1 MKSISY
7 LDMVKEI
14 LNESEFFEFEKC
26 YNNPVKK
33 SIKIL
38 NHRWYK
44 NNKSDLHNIIYS
56 TISKEWDLSEPDFS
70 YNWNKYNDVLFATR
84 KEDLKP
90 SSLWSHYLH
99 QAWLIYVQ
107 EMAASLSVQ
116 MLWVQKWDYVLDMC
130 AAPWG
135 KSVQIADNLMLGN
148 GLPLSRGN
156 VACDKGV
163 KIPLGSAVSP
173 FKKGEQDFGFLIS
186 NEIDQWRRKAL
197 EANFHRCWI
206 FNVWVIG
213 QDWCCLWDKLPET
226 FDKVLVDAPC
236 SWEWMQYK
244 SDKKVWQR
252 DEKKSRKLSELQ
264 TQLLISWLK
273 SLKAW
278 GELVYSTC
286 TTNVLENEY
295 VVSEVL
301 KQYWDKIELLPV
313 PLDEKSDWICSWGEN
328 EILSSENAKKVARLW
343 PHVHWTGGFFIAKF
357 RKNNNGLP
365 LSRGNVAC
373 DKGVKIPLGSAV
385 SPFKKGEQNIL
396 PTPLN
401 KGGNPKDGGIMPLV
415 KGGQELL
422 LSTWW
427 ISPIPDLDFFI
438 SKYTVNIAPKSLIQ
452 SHFENK
458 ISNIEIWLPIFKIL
472 EDKKNNSQKLIPLV
486 WIAQIFGHLATQ
498 NVLEINDEQLKL
510 LMEKRDLVDERLKDY
525 EWNFVILKWNW
536 VGVWLVSVQK
546 WIWKNKCF

>member
-1 MKSISY
+1 
-7 LDMVKEI
+7 MVKEI

-38 NHRWYK
+38 NHRGYK

-116 MLWVQKWDYVLDMC
+116 MLWVEPWDYVLDMC

-135 KSVQIADNLMLGN
+135 KSIQIADSLLSSWTQWRILG
-148 GLPLSRGN
+148 
-156 VACDKGV
+156 DT
-163 KIPLGSAVSP
+163 
-173 FKKGEQDFGFLIS
+173 QDSSSQAPQNDDNAWFLIS
-186 NEIDQWRRKAL
+186 NEIDQWRKKAL
-197 EANFHRCWI
+197 ESNLHRCGI
-206 FNVWVIG
+206 FNVWVIN
-213 QDWCCLWDKLPET
+213 QDWCIIWDKFPET

-252 DEKKSRKLSELQ
+252 DEKKSKKLSELQ

-273 SLKAW
+273 SLKVW

-286 TTNVLENEY
+286 TTNILENEY

-301 KQYWDKIELLPV
+301 KKYWDKIELLPV
-313 PLDEKSDWICSWGEN
+313 PLDEKSDWICSWRWN
-328 EILSSENAKKVARLW
+328 EILSHENAKKVARLW
-343 PHVHWTGGFFIAKF
+343 PHVHWTGGFFISKF
-357 RKNNNGLP
+357 RKVDSTQNVSRHLEWNERSMSVEWISHIRSKWQDTQDSSAKASEWQMWKN
-365 LSRGNVAC
+365 LS
-373 DKGVKIPLGSAV
+373 S
-385 SPFKKGEQNIL
+385 
-396 PTPLN
+396 
-401 KGGNPKDGGIMPLV
+401 
-415 KGGQELL
+415 
-422 LSTWW
+422 WW
-427 ISPIPDLDFFI
+427 ISSISDLDFFI

-458 ISNIEIWLPIFKIL
+458 ISNIKIWLSIFKIL

-510 LMEKRDLVDERLKDY
+510 LMEKRDLNDERLKEY
-525 EWNFVILKWNW
+525 EWNFVILKWNG

>member
-7 LDMVKEI
+7 LDMVKEV

-56 TISKEWDLSEPDFS
+56 TISNQRDLSEPDFS
-70 YNWNKYNDVLFATR
+70 YNSNKYNDVLFTTR
-84 KEDLKP
+84 KENLKP

-99 QAWLIYVQ
+99 QTGLIYVQ

-116 MLWVQKWDYVLDMC
+116 ILWVQPWNYVLDLC

-135 KSVQIADNLMLGN
+135 KSVQIADRLT
-148 GLPLSRGN
+148 
-156 VACDKGV
+156 DW
-163 KIPLGSAVSP
+163 
-173 FKKGEQDFGFLIS
+173 FLIS
-186 NEIDQWRRKAL
+186 NEIDQWRKKAL
-197 EANFHRCWI
+197 ESNLHRCGL
-206 FNVWVIG
+206 FNVWVIN
-213 QDWCCLWDKLPET
+213 QDWCIIWDIFPET

-244 SDKKVWQR
+244 SDKKVRQR
-252 DEKKSRKLSELQ
+252 DEKKSKKLSDLQ
-264 TQLLISWLK
+264 IQLLISWLK
-273 SLKAW
+273 ALKVW

-301 KQYWDKIELLPV
+301 KEYWDKIELLPV
-313 PLDEKSDWICSWGEN
+313 PLKEKSDWICSWREN
-328 EILSSENAKKVARLW
+328 KILSHENAKKVARLW

-357 RKNNNGLP
+357 KKVEAMETTHSPDKSGTPPHRGESSKQHFCSLWGELDCEAGLRGCKN
-365 LSRGNVAC
+365 
-373 DKGVKIPLGSAV
+373 
-385 SPFKKGEQNIL
+385 
-396 PTPLN
+396 T
-401 KGGNPKDGGIMPLV
+401 
-415 KGGQELL
+415 L

-427 ISPIPDLDFFI
+427 ISPISDLDFFI

-498 NVLEINDEQLKL
+498 NVLEISDEQLNL
-510 LMEKRDLVDERLKDY
+510 LMEKRDLNDERLKDY
-525 EWNFVILKWNW
+525 EWNFVILRWNG

>member
-14 LNESEFFEFEKC
+14 LNELEFSQFEKC

-44 NNKSDLHNIIYS
+44 NKKPDLHNIIYS

-70 YNWNKYNDVLFATR
+70 CNWNKYNDVLFATR

-116 MLWVQKWDYVLDMC
+116 ILWVQPWDYVLDMC

-135 KSVQIADNLMLGN
+135 KSVQIADRLK
-148 GLPLSRGN
+148 
-156 VACDKGV
+156 DW
-163 KIPLGSAVSP
+163 
-173 FKKGEQDFGFLIS
+173 FLIS
-186 NEIDQWRRKAL
+186 NEIDQWRKKAL
-197 EANFHRCWI
+197 ESNLHRCGI
-206 FNVWVIG
+206 FNVWVIN
-213 QDWCCLWDKLPET
+213 QDWCTIWDKLIET

-244 SDKKVWQR
+244 SDKKVRQR
-252 DEKKSRKLSELQ
+252 DEKKSKKLSELQ
-264 TQLLISWLK
+264 IQLLISWLK
-273 SLKAW
+273 SLKVW

-301 KQYWDKIELLPV
+301 KEYWDKIELLPV
-313 PLDEKSDWICSWGEN
+313 PLDEKSDWVCVWRWN
-328 EILSSENAKKVARLW
+328 EILSLENVKKVARLR

-357 RKNNNGLP
+357 RKITSFWPQNPHPIHLLIGE
-365 LSRGNVAC
+365 RIHEVVWE
-373 DKGVKIPLGSAV
+373 VKILE
-385 SPFKKGEQNIL
+385 K
-396 PTPLN
+396 
-401 KGGNPKDGGIMPLV
+401 
-415 KGGQELL
+415 

-427 ISPIPDLDFFI
+427 VSPTSDLDFFV
-438 SKYTVNIAPKSLIQ
+438 SKYTVNIAQKSLIQ

-458 ISNIEIWLPIFKIL
+458 ISNIEIWLPILKII

-498 NVLEINDEQLKL
+498 NVLEISDEQLEL
-510 LMEKRDLVDERLKDY
+510 LMEKRDLNDERLKEY
-525 EWNFVILKWNW
+525 EWNFVILKWNG

>member
-1 MKSISY
+1 MKNISY

-56 TISKEWDLSEPDFS
+56 TISNERDLSESDFS
-70 YNWNKYNDVLFATR
+70 YNWKKYNDVLFATR
-84 KEDLKP
+84 KKNLKP

-116 MLWVQKWDYVLDMC
+116 MLGIQPWDCILDMC

-135 KSVQIADNLMLGN
+135 KSIQIADRLE
-148 GLPLSRGN
+148 
-156 VACDKGV
+156 DW
-163 KIPLGSAVSP
+163 
-173 FKKGEQDFGFLIS
+173 FLIS
-186 NEIDQWRRKAL
+186 NEIDQWRKKAL
-197 EANFHRCWI
+197 ESNLHRCGI
-206 FNVWVIG
+206 FDVWVIN
-213 QDWCCLWDKLPET
+213 QDWCVIWDKFPET

-244 SDKKVWQR
+244 SHKKVRQR
-252 DEKKSRKLSELQ
+252 DEKKSKKLSDLQ
-264 TQLLISWLK
+264 IQLLISWLK
-273 SLKAW
+273 SLKVW

-301 KQYWDKIELLPV
+301 KEYWDKIELLPV
-313 PLDEKSDWICSWGEN
+313 PLDEKSDWICSWREN
-328 EILSSENAKKVARLW
+328 EILSPENAKKVARLW

-357 RKNNNGLP
+357 RKIQSFWTEWNE
-365 LSRGNVAC
+365 
-373 DKGVKIPLGSAV
+373 VKNLRHNTQDSSAKA
-385 SPFKKGEQNIL
+385 SEWEMWEK
-396 PTPLN
+396 
-401 KGGNPKDGGIMPLV
+401 
-415 KGGQELL
+415 

-427 ISPIPDLDFFI
+427 ISPISDLDFFI

-458 ISNIEIWLPIFKIL
+458 IPNIEIWLPIFKIL

-510 LMEKRDLVDERLKDY
+510 LMEKRDLNDEKLKDY
-525 EWNFVILKWNW
+525 EWDFVILRWNW

>member
-38 NHRWYK
+38 NHRGYK
-44 NNKSDLHNIIYS
+44 NNKSGLHDIVQSILS
-56 TISKEWDLSEPDFS
+56 QERDLSEPDFS

-84 KEDLKP
+84 KENLK
-90 SSLWSHYLH
+90 SASLWSHYLH
-99 QAWLIYVQ
+99 QAGLIYVQ

-116 MLWVQKWDYVLDMC
+116 MLGVQEWDYILDMC

-135 KSVQIADNLMLGN
+135 KSVQIADNLMWEKPPFDKGGAEHREAEGYNNSLN
-148 GLPLSRGN
+148 IPPLS
-156 VACDKGV
+156 
-163 KIPLGSAVSP
+163 PLAEGGQK
-173 FKKGEQDFGFLIS
+173 FWFLIS
-186 NEIDQWRRKAL
+186 NEIDQWRKKAL
-197 EANFHRCWI
+197 ESNFHRCGI
-206 FNVWVIG
+206 FNVWVIN
-213 QDWCCLWDKLPET
+213 QDWCVIWDKFPET

-244 SDKKVWQR
+244 SDKKVRQR
-252 DEKKSRKLSELQ
+252 DEKRSKKLSDLQ
-264 TQLLISWLK
+264 IQLLISWLK
-273 SLKAW
+273 ALKVW

-295 VVSEVL
+295 VISEVL
-301 KQYWDKIELLPV
+301 KEYWDKNELLPV
-313 PLDEKSDWICSWGEN
+313 PLDEKSDWIYNWRWN

-357 RKNNNGLP
+357 RKIQSFWTEWNE
-365 LSRGNVAC
+365 
-373 DKGVKIPLGSAV
+373 VKNLRHNTQDSSAKA
-385 SPFKKGEQNIL
+385 SEWQMWEK
-396 PTPLN
+396 
-401 KGGNPKDGGIMPLV
+401 
-415 KGGQELL
+415 

-427 ISPIPDLDFFI
+427 FSPILDLDFFI
-438 SKYTVNIAPKSLIQ
+438 SKYTVNIAPKSFIQ
-452 SHFENK
+452 SHFESK
-458 ISNIEIWLPIFKIL
+458 INIEIWLPIFKIL

-498 NVLEINDEQLKL
+498 NVLEINDEQLNL
-510 LMEKRDLVDERLKDY
+510 LMEKRDLNDERLKDY
-525 EWNFVILKWNW
+525 EWNFVILKWNG

>member
-38 NHRWYK
+38 NHRGYK

-56 TISKEWDLSEPDFS
+56 TFSNERDLSEPDFS

-84 KEDLKP
+84 KENLKP

-99 QAWLIYVQ
+99 QAWLVYVQ

-116 MLWVQKWDYVLDMC
+116 MLEIQKWDYVLDMC

-135 KSVQIADNLMLGN
+135 KSVQIADSLQPHPTPLLIGEGKHEVLGEVN
-148 GLPLSRGN
+148 T
-156 VACDKGV
+156 
-163 KIPLGSAVSP
+163 
-173 FKKGEQDFGFLIS
+173 QDSSSQAPQNDDNMWFLIS
-186 NEIDQWRRKAL
+186 NEIDQWRKKAL
-197 EANFHRCWI
+197 ESNLHRCGI
-206 FNVWVIG
+206 FNAWIIN
-213 QDWCCLWDKLPET
+213 QDWCVIWDKFPET

-244 SDKKVWQR
+244 SDKKVRQR
-252 DEKKSRKLSELQ
+252 DEKKSKKLSDLQ
-264 TQLLISWLK
+264 IQLLISWLK
-273 SLKAW
+273 ALKVW
-278 GELVYSTC
+278 WELVYSTC
-286 TTNVLENEY
+286 TTNILENEY

-301 KQYWDKIELLPV
+301 KEYWDKIELLPV
-313 PLDEKSDWICSWGEN
+313 PLDEKSDWICNWREN
-328 EILSSENAKKVARLW
+328 EILSPENAKKVARLW

-357 RKNNNGLP
+357 KKVGSIQNVSRHLEWNERSMSVGWISHIRSKWQDTQDSSAKASEWQMWKN
-365 LSRGNVAC
+365 
-373 DKGVKIPLGSAV
+373 
-385 SPFKKGEQNIL
+385 
-396 PTPLN
+396 
-401 KGGNPKDGGIMPLV
+401 
-415 KGGQELL
+415 

-427 ISPIPDLDFFI
+427 ISPISDLDFFI

-458 ISNIEIWLPIFKIL
+458 IPNIEIWLPIFKIL
-472 EDKKNNSQKLIPLV
+472 EDKKNNSQKLVPLV

>member
-1 MKSISY
+1 MKNISY

-14 LNESEFFEFEKC
+14 LNESEFSQFEKC

-38 NHRWYK
+38 NHRGYK
-44 NNKSDLHNIIYS
+44 NNKSDLYNIIYS

-70 YNWNKYNDVLFATR
+70 CNWNKYNDVLFATR
-84 KEDLKP
+84 KENLK
-90 SSLWSHYLH
+90 SASLWSHYLH

-116 MLWVQKWDYVLDMC
+116 MLWVQPWDYVLDMC
-130 AAPWG
+130 AAPGG
-135 KSVQIADNLMLGN
+135 KSVQIADKL
-148 GLPLSRGN
+148 
-156 VACDKGV
+156 
-163 KIPLGSAVSP
+163 
-173 FKKGEQDFGFLIS
+173 QDWFLIS
-186 NEIDQWRRKAL
+186 NEIDQWRKKAL
-197 EANFHRCWI
+197 EANLHRCGI
-206 FNVWVIG
+206 FNVWVIN
-213 QDWCCLWDKLPET
+213 QDWCVIWDKLPET

-244 SDKKVWQR
+244 SDKKVRQR
-252 DEKKSRKLSELQ
+252 DEKKSKKLSDLQ
-264 TQLLISWLK
+264 IQLLISWLK
-273 SLKAW
+273 ALKVW

-313 PLDEKSDWICSWGEN
+313 PLEEKSDWICSWRWN
-328 EILSSENAKKVARLW
+328 EILSPEIAKKVARLW

-357 RKNNNGLP
+357 RKRKP
-365 LSRGNVAC
+365 
-373 DKGVKIPLGSAV
+373 
-385 SPFKKGEQNIL
+385 PFG
-396 PTPLN
+396 
-401 KGGNPKDGGIMPLV
+401 KGGAEHSEAEGYNNSLNIPHLSPLA

-427 ISPIPDLDFFI
+427 ISAISDLDFFI

-452 SHFENK
+452 THFENK
-458 ISNIEIWLPIFKIL
+458 IPNIEIWLPIFKIL
-472 EDKKNNSQKLIPLV
+472 EDKKNNSQKLNPLV

-498 NVLEINDEQLKL
+498 NVLKIDDEQLKL
-510 LMEKRDLVDERLKDY
+510 LMEKRDLNDERLKDY
-525 EWNFVILKWNW
+525 EWNFVILRWNW

>member
-1 MKSISY
+1 MKNISY

-38 NHRWYK
+38 NHRGYK

-56 TISKEWDLSEPDFS
+56 TFSNERDLSEPNFS

-84 KEDLKP
+84 KEKLK
-90 SSLWSHYLH
+90 SASLWSHYLH
-99 QAWLIYVQ
+99 QAWLVYVQ

-116 MLWVQKWDYVLDMC
+116 VLGVEEWDYVLDMC
-130 AAPWG
+130 AAPWW
-135 KSVQIADNLMLGN
+135 KSVQIADAILSSWTKWRILGN
-148 GLPLSRGN
+148 T
-156 VACDKGV
+156 
-163 KIPLGSAVSP
+163 
-173 FKKGEQDFGFLIS
+173 QDSSSQAPQNDDNMWFLIS
-186 NEIDQWRRKAL
+186 NEIDQWRKKAL
-197 EANFHRCWI
+197 ESNLHRCGI
-206 FNVWVIG
+206 FNAWIIN
-213 QDWCCLWDKLPET
+213 QDWCVIWDKFPET

-244 SDKKVWQR
+244 SDKKVRQR
-252 DEKKSRKLSELQ
+252 DEKKSKKLSDLQ
-264 TQLLISWLK
+264 IQLLISWLK
-273 SLKAW
+273 ALKVW

-301 KQYWDKIELLPV
+301 KEYWDQIELLPV
-313 PLDEKSDWICSWGEN
+313 PLDEKSDWICSWRWN
-328 EILSSENAKKVARLW
+328 EILSAENAKKVARLW

-357 RKNNNGLP
+357 RKNRSFWTKWNE
-365 LSRGNVAC
+365 
-373 DKGVKIPLGSAV
+373 VKNLRYNTQDSSAKA
-385 SPFKKGEQNIL
+385 SEWQMWKKI
-396 PTPLN
+396 
-401 KGGNPKDGGIMPLV
+401 
-415 KGGQELL
+415 
-422 LSTWW
+422 STWW
-427 ISPIPDLDFFI
+427 ISPVSDLDFFI

-472 EDKKNNSQKLIPLV
+472 EDKKNNVQKLIPLV

-510 LMEKRDLVDERLKDY
+510 LMEKRDLNDERLKDY
-525 EWNFVILKWNW
+525 EWNFVILKWNG

>member
-33 SIKIL
+33 SIKIV
-38 NHRWYK
+38 NHRGYK
-44 NNKSDLHNIIYS
+44 NNKSDLHDIVQSILS
-56 TISKEWDLSEPDFS
+56 LERDLSEPDFS
-70 YNWNKYNDVLFATR
+70 YNWNKYNEVLFATR
-84 KEDLKP
+84 KENLK
-90 SSLWSHYLH
+90 SASLWSHYLH
-99 QAWLIYVQ
+99 QAWLVYVQ

-116 MLWVQKWDYVLDMC
+116 VLGVEEWDYVLDMC

-135 KSVQIADNLMLGN
+135 KSVQIADSLQPHPTPLLIGEGKHEVLGEVN
-148 GLPLSRGN
+148 TQDSSLQAPQNDDN
-156 VACDKGV
+156 VW
-163 KIPLGSAVSP
+163 
-173 FKKGEQDFGFLIS
+173 FLIS
-186 NEIDQWRRKAL
+186 NEIDSWRKKAL
-197 EANFHRCWI
+197 ESNFHRCGI
-206 FNVWVIG
+206 FNVWVIN
-213 QDWCCLWDKLPET
+213 QDWCVIWDKFPET

-244 SDKKVWQR
+244 SDKKIRQR
-252 DEKKSRKLSELQ
+252 DEKKSKKLSDLQ
-264 TQLLISWLK
+264 IQLLISWLK
-273 SLKAW
+273 ALKVL

-286 TTNVLENEY
+286 TTNILENEY

-301 KQYWDKIELLPV
+301 KKYWDKIEILSV
-313 PLDEKSDWICSWGEN
+313 PLDEKSDWISNRRWN

-357 RKNNNGLP
+357 RKNQSFWNKPHTLLIEEGKHEVL
-365 LSRGNVAC
+365 GE
-373 DKGVKIPLGSAV
+373 VKIWE
-385 SPFKKGEQNIL
+385 K
-396 PTPLN
+396 
-401 KGGNPKDGGIMPLV
+401 
-415 KGGQELL
+415 

-427 ISPIPDLDFFI
+427 ISPISDLDFFI

-458 ISNIEIWLPIFKIL
+458 ISNIEVWLPIFKIL

-498 NVLEINDEQLKL
+498 NVLEINDEQLNL
-510 LMEKRDLVDERLKDY
+510 LMEKRDLNDERLKDY
-525 EWNFVILKWNW
+525 EWNFVILKWNG

>member
-1 MKSISY
+1 MKNISY

-44 NNKSDLHNIIYS
+44 NNKSDLHNIMYS
-56 TISKEWDLSEPDFS
+56 TFSNERDLSEPDFS

-84 KEDLKP
+84 KENLK
-90 SSLWSHYLH
+90 SASLWSHYLH

-116 MLWVQKWDYVLDMC
+116 VLGVQEWDYVLDMC

-135 KSVQIADNLMLGN
+135 KSIQIADRLT
-148 GLPLSRGN
+148 
-156 VACDKGV
+156 DW
-163 KIPLGSAVSP
+163 
-173 FKKGEQDFGFLIS
+173 FLIS
-186 NEIDQWRRKAL
+186 NEIDQWRKKAL
-197 EANFHRCWI
+197 ESNLHRCGI
-206 FNVWVIG
+206 FNVWVIN
-213 QDWCCLWDKLPET
+213 QDWCVIWDKFPET

-244 SDKKVWQR
+244 SDKKVRQR
-252 DEKKSRKLSELQ
+252 DENKSKKLSDLQ
-264 TQLLISWLK
+264 IQLLISWLK

-295 VVSEVL
+295 VVSKVL
-301 KQYWDKIELLPV
+301 KEYWDKIELLEI
-313 PLDEKSDWICSWGEN
+313 PLKEKSDWITTWCWN
-328 EILSSENAKKVARLW
+328 EILSPENAKKVARLW
-343 PHVHWTGGFFIAKF
+343 PHIHWTGGFFIAKF
-357 RKNNNGLP
+357 RKIQSFWNKPHPNP
-365 LSRGNVAC
+365 LLIGEGKHEVL
-373 DKGVKIPLGSAV
+373 GEVKIWE
-385 SPFKKGEQNIL
+385 K
-396 PTPLN
+396 
-401 KGGNPKDGGIMPLV
+401 
-415 KGGQELL
+415 

-427 ISPIPDLDFFI
+427 ISPISDLDFFI
-438 SKYTVNIAPKSLIQ
+438 SKYTVNIAPKLLIQ
-452 SHFENK
+452 SHFESK
-458 ISNIEIWLPIFKIL
+458 INIEIWLPIFKIL

-525 EWNFVILKWNW
+525 EWNFVILKWKG

>member
-56 TISKEWDLSEPDFS
+56 TISNERDLSESDFS
-70 YNWNKYNDVLFATR
+70 YNWKKYNDVLFATR
-84 KEDLKP
+84 KKNLKP

-116 MLWVQKWDYVLDMC
+116 MLGIQPWDCILDMC

-135 KSVQIADNLMLGN
+135 KSIQIADRLE
-148 GLPLSRGN
+148 
-156 VACDKGV
+156 DW
-163 KIPLGSAVSP
+163 
-173 FKKGEQDFGFLIS
+173 FLIS
-186 NEIDQWRRKAL
+186 NEIDQWRKKAL
-197 EANFHRCWI
+197 ESNLHRCGI
-206 FNVWVIG
+206 FDVWVIN
-213 QDWCCLWDKLPET
+213 QDWCVIWDKFPET

-244 SDKKVWQR
+244 SHKKVRQR
-252 DEKKSRKLSELQ
+252 DEKKSKKLSDLQ
-264 TQLLISWLK
+264 IQLLISWLK
-273 SLKAW
+273 SLKVW

-301 KQYWDKIELLPV
+301 KEYWDKIELLPV
-313 PLDEKSDWICSWGEN
+313 PLDEKSDWICSWREN
-328 EILSSENAKKVARLW
+328 EILSPENAKKVARLW

-357 RKNNNGLP
+357 RKIQSFWTEWNE
-365 LSRGNVAC
+365 
-373 DKGVKIPLGSAV
+373 VKNLRHNTQDSSAKA
-385 SPFKKGEQNIL
+385 SEWEMWEK
-396 PTPLN
+396 
-401 KGGNPKDGGIMPLV
+401 
-415 KGGQELL
+415 

-427 ISPIPDLDFFI
+427 ISPISDLDFFI

-510 LMEKRDLVDERLKDY
+510 LMEKRDLNDEKLKDY
-525 EWNFVILKWNW
+525 EWDFVILRWNW

>member
-1 MKSISY
+1 MYRFNSDGSMKSISY

-14 LNESEFFEFEKC
+14 LDESDFFEFEKY

-44 NNKSDLHNIIYS
+44 NNKSDLHDIVLSIFS
-56 TISKEWDLSEPDFS
+56 QERDLSEPDFS

-84 KEDLKP
+84 KENLK
-90 SSLWSHYLH
+90 SASLWSHYLH

-116 MLWVQKWDYVLDMC
+116 MLWVEPWDYVLDMC

-135 KSVQIADNLMLGN
+135 KSIQIADRLE
-148 GLPLSRGN
+148 
-156 VACDKGV
+156 DW
-163 KIPLGSAVSP
+163 
-173 FKKGEQDFGFLIS
+173 FLIS
-186 NEIDQWRRKAL
+186 NEINQWRRKAL
-197 EANFHRCWI
+197 EANLHRCGI
-206 FNVWVIG
+206 FNVWVIW
-213 QDWCCLWDKLPET
+213 QDWCCLWDKFTET

-252 DEKKSRKLSELQ
+252 DEKKSKKLSDLQ
-264 TQLLISWLK
+264 IQLLISWLK
-273 SLKAW
+273 ALKVW

-301 KQYWDKIELLPV
+301 NECWDKIELLPV
-313 PLDEKSDWICSWGEN
+313 PLDEKSDWICSWREN
-328 EILSSENAKKVARLW
+328 EILSPENAKKVARLW

-357 RKNNNGLP
+357 KKSLSFWNKPHPNP
-365 LSRGNVAC
+365 LLIGEGKHEVL
-373 DKGVKIPLGSAV
+373 GEVKI
-385 SPFKKGEQNIL
+385 GE
-396 PTPLN
+396 
-401 KGGNPKDGGIMPLV
+401 K
-415 KGGQELL
+415 
-422 LSTWW
+422 LSSWR
-427 ISPIPDLDFFI
+427 ISSISDLDFFI
-438 SKYTVNIAPKSLIQ
+438 SKYTINIAPKSLIQ

-486 WIAQIFGHLATQ
+486 GIAQVFGHLATQ
-498 NVLEINDEQLKL
+498 NVLEIDDEQLNL
-510 LMEKRDLVDERLKDY
+510 LMEKRDLNDERLKDY
-525 EWNFVILKWNW
+525 EWNFVVLKWNG